1 MQEFM
6 VNIGIPLA
14 QFLVVATAILAIV
27 FPVIYVLRNPK
38 QSMRTIMGIAIFA
51 VIMLILYFT
60 ASSEITGRFLA
71 SEYNYVTEGIMKLVS
86 FSITAGILF
95 TVGAFL
101 LTIVME
107 VMNAFK

>member
-1 MQEFM
+1 MQELM
-6 VNIGIPLA
+6 VNIGIPVA
-14 QFLVVATAILAIV
+14 QFLVVVAAILAIV

-38 QSMRTIMGIAIFA
+38 ESMRIIMGIGIFLAIM
-51 VIMLILYFT
+51 IILWVT

-71 SEYNYVTEGIMKLVS
+71 SQYSYVTESIMKLVS

-95 TVGAFL
+95 TVGAFI
-101 LTIVME
+101 LTIAME